1 MKPVKHLLTSSS
13 KLVNVPELTF
23 KKGLFNSPLSPKPKE
38 KHSAK
43 VVRDKLEP
51 MVLKSPPTGESI
63 VRYALPIPSSKTK
76 ELIAEDELIRK
87 ITKHLKMVVSSLEET
102 YGYGTQNG
110 EKAVVKPEHEELNFS
125 VGDDLTSF
133 LICCS
138 QFATQLEAAAKEEH
152 NILESLFK
160 WFQRQVNQMEEISK
174 DQTFSEAEFP
184 TPDKTVSLSIA
195 QIVKQVHKLEELK
208 NRLKEGSKGNFRE
221 LLSKPKDSGIPPED
235 VQTYETV
242 KQKIEEFIKTHSTE
256 EITDVSVTEP
266 QTSPVTNQLN
276 TMLKI
281 FENQANKL
289 ERAMNEQ
296 LMLEA
301 KYTQIQ
307 SDLQVLS
314 EEKLMLENEL
324 QKLKSTEKTKA
335 TSERTKKVMKTEKK
349 KDKGKSEDSE
359 AKKSVGK
366 ELKVKENM
374 PQVQKVAHA
383 LEIEN
388 KVLREQLKQALQE
401 AERAKQ
407 QLAYF
412 LNQEKEF
419 LKSEAKTKTTTE
431 MGTGKLKVKGEDSK
445 YILLENE
452 TRKAVVGDSGGQ
464 KTNDKIT
471 YPQILKSQDGSSFL
485 KTPSE
490 RLTDED
496 LSRIVSSKNYDKTFT
511 TMLQHEEIKDAQSA
525 GKLLQENEMFASSFI
540 SPSVVQRRVLGTDIS
555 KVADILEEKFK
566 TKLEKQTYQE
576 ARGFQAPGRKLDENP
591 LLKNETPSEAKKRL
605 LKPGTARAN
614 RRNAFLITE
623 PKAITIDDQLPEDID
638 SVLNR
643 RSQVNL
649 EASGSGS
656 FDSYD
661 EASYEKVML
670 NHQDLVS
677 KTQMQVKKQRTLK
690 KERLSTHDKVRD
702 KKRMHENLDSKIQQH
717 VKKGKSHRREGHT
730 TCDDVSDESLM
741 FMQQDLKLETEI
753 HVEKQKSSGPESVT
767 SDKVPDENPVLEQ
780 ESMSETQLEVK
791 KQRPSKERR
800 LSSHE
805 KISDANLMHDH
816 QESMSKSQMTVKQQK
831 EEKHTQDE
839 VPDGNHML
847 DHQELM
853 SESEIQV
860 KKESFHTGE
869 RFTTY
874 DDAPDKTPVLQHQ
887 ESVPKLPI
895 QEQKTSKG
903 GEHITQDEVLDGNPM
918 LEHQDSRSKSEIHV
932 KKPSFHKGET
942 LTTSDNDVPDHTPVL
957 QHQDSVSKLPVQ
969 VQKQITP
976 RGGKHSTQDEV
987 PDRNRILHHQ
997 DSVSKSEIQ
1006 VKKPSLHKGEGL
1018 TAPDDVPDNT
1028 PVLQHQDSVSKLPMQ
1043 VQKQISSGEGKH
1055 GTPDKVPGGNLIL
1068 EHEDSELKKQAQVK
1082 KQRTSIGERLKTRIG
1097 VPDENLTVF
1106 DQYPVSKLQTQV
1118 EKQINYRRERSQ
1130 SYFGAS
1136 GQNPLLVNEDLVS
1149 KPQKQ
1154 VKKEIASREER
1165 RYTYP
1170 FQNQKNDM
1178 ITVENLHPEKKD
1190 LFSRKQSQTQK
1201 PRAIKK
1207 ENLDAQKARDI
1218 SSEDEIGSKS
1228 QSQTEK
1234 LRAGKMETLNN
1245 QDVDEL
1251 SDEKFA
1257 LDDLVRT
1264 KGYKDN
1270 TQLSGVYHPQILRI
1284 KRETTTEHPDIAEN
1298 LPEMNP
1304 SIDDLIFQ
1312 LDLNKVI
1319 EIDLEHL
1326 KDTLGR
1332 HIRIV
1337 ENKTLA
1343 KAPLE
1348 THTER
1353 YAEATRRNILKGEIK
1368 SHLASDA
1375 ELFPDIIGKHFLKS
1389 EFKTQPKN
1397 HLGTN
1402 IQGLTGKTGRGV
1414 IKGQFRTQ
1422 SSNLPDT
1429 DTEHFP
1435 NAVGRSMLKSDIKT
1449 QSKSHPGKRVNLFK
1463 DKDKSTQHQTEF
1475 FTGHIAGSKFPMNVI
1490 NFSQVDNQ
1498 DLLKGKNAILQQEN
1512 VYARHVAPS
1521 KYKTKIIT
1529 LSPFDDEDVSFEDFS
1544 SYMTERPKVLHRP
1557 SKTRPGF
1564 YKAINFPS
1572 LNKEHSGHQKRS
1584 TLKKKNI
1591 EHEETLPTV
1600 IATTRK
1606 PVYKGKS
1613 NVPYTTA

>member
-51 MVLKSPPTGESI
+51 MILKSPPTGESI

-110 EKAVVKPEHEELNFS
+110 EKAVVKPENEELNFS

-314 EEKLMLENEL
+314 EEKLILENEL
-324 QKLKSTEKTKA
+324 QRLKSTEKTKA

-485 KTPSE
+485 KTASE
-490 RLTDED
+490 HLTDED

-511 TMLQHEEIKDAQSA
+511 TMLQHEEIKDAQSV
-525 GKLLQENEMFASSFI
+525 GKLLQENEMFAASFI

-555 KVADILEEKFK
+555 KVADILEEKLK

-605 LKPGTARAN
+605 LKPETARAN

-623 PKAITIDDQLPEDID
+623 PKAITIDDQLSEDIA
-638 SVLNR
+638 SVLTR
-643 RSQVNL
+643 QSQVNL

-702 KKRMHENLDSKIQQH
+702 KKRVHENLDSKIQQH

-730 TCDDVSDESLM
+730 
-741 FMQQDLKLETEI
+741 
-753 HVEKQKSSGPESVT
+753 T

-800 LSSHE
+800 LRSHE

-831 EEKHTQDE
+831 EKKHTQDE

-869 RFTTY
+869 RFTIY

-903 GEHITQDEVLDGNPM
+903 EHITQDEVLDGNPM
-918 LEHQDSRSKSEIHV
+918 FEHQDSRSKSEIQV

-987 PDRNRILHHQ
+987 SHRNRILDHQ

-1028 PVLQHQDSVSKLPMQ
+1028 PVLQHQDSVSKLPVQ
-1043 VQKQISSGEGKH
+1043 VQKQIYSGEGKH

-1136 GQNPLLVNEDLVS
+1136 GQNTLLVNEDLVS

-1154 VKKEIASREER
+1154 VKKQIASREER

-1170 FQNQKNDM
+1170 FQNQKNY
-1178 ITVENLHPEKKD
+1178 ITVENLHPEKED

-1218 SSEDEIGSKS
+1218 SSEDEVGSKS

-1264 KGYKDN
+1264 KGYKDK

-1337 ENKTLA
+1337 GNKTLA

-1353 YAEATRRNILKGEIK
+1353 YAEATGRNILKGKIK

-1375 ELFPDIIGKHFLKS
+1375 ELFPDIIGRRFLKS

-1402 IQGLTGKTGRGV
+1402 VQGLTGKTGRGV
-1414 IKGQFRTQ
+1414 IKGQFKTQ
-1422 SSNLPDT
+1422 SRNLPDT

-1435 NAVGRSMLKSDIKT
+1435 DAVGRSMLKSDIKT

-1475 FTGHIAGSKFPMNVI
+1475 FTGHITGSKFPMNVI

-1498 DLLKGKNAILQQEN
+1498 DLLKGKNAFLQQEN

-1529 LSPFDDEDVSFEDFS
+1529 LSPFDDEDASFEDFS

-1557 SKTRPGF
+1557 SKTGPGF

-1572 LNKEHSGHQKRS
+1572 LNKEHSGHQKKS
-1584 TLKKKNI
+1584 TLKKKKI

-1606 PVYKGKS
+1606 PVYK
-1613 NVPYTTA
+1613 VPYTTA

>member
-43 VVRDKLEP
+43 LVRDKLEP
-51 MVLKSPPTGESI
+51 MVLRSPPTGESI
-63 VRYALPIPSSKTK
+63 VRYALPIPSNKTK

-87 ITKHLKMVVSSLEET
+87 ITKHLKMVVASLEET

-110 EKAVVKPEHEELNFS
+110 EKEIVKPEHEELTFS

-184 TPDKTVSLSIA
+184 TPDKTVSLSIT

-208 NRLKEGSKGNFRE
+208 NRLKEGSKYNFRE

-235 VQTYETV
+235 VQTYEIM

-266 QTSPVTNQLN
+266 LESSPVTNQLN

-289 ERAMNEQ
+289 ERAMHEQ

-301 KYTQIQ
+301 KCTQIQ

-374 PQVQKVAHA
+374 PQVQKAAHA

-419 LKSEAKTKTTTE
+419 LKSEAKTKTPAE

-445 YILLENE
+445 YIPLENE

-471 YPQILKSQDGSSFL
+471 HPQILKSQDGSPFL

-511 TMLQHEEIKDAQSA
+511 TMLWHEEIKDAQSV
-525 GKLLQENEMFASSFI
+525 GKLLQENEMFTAPFI
-540 SPSVVQRRVLGTDIS
+540 SPSVVKKRVLGTDVS
-555 KVADILEEKFK
+555 KVADILEENLQ
-566 TKLEKQTYQE
+566 TKIEKQTYQE
-576 ARGFQAPGRKLDENP
+576 AREFQAPGRELDENP
-591 LLKNETPSEAKKRL
+591 LLENETPSEAKKQL
-605 LKPGTARAN
+605 LKSGIARAN

-623 PKAITIDDQLPEDID
+623 PKAITIDDQLPEDIA

-643 RSQVNL
+643 QSQINL
-649 EASGSGS
+649 EASGNGS
-656 FDSYD
+656 FDRYD

-690 KERLSTHDKVRD
+690 KERLSPHDKVRD
-702 KKRMHENLDSKIQQH
+702 KKRMHENQDSKIQQY

-730 TCDDVSDESLM
+730 THDDGSDESLM

-753 HVEKQKSSGPESVT
+753 HVEKQKSSGPESVIT

-791 KQRPSKERR
+791 KQRPSKGRR
-800 LSSHE
+800 LSTQE
-805 KISDANLMHDH
+805 EISDANLMRDH
-816 QESMSKSQMTVKQQK
+816 QESISKSQMTVKKQK
-831 EEKHTQDE
+831 EKKHTQDE

-847 DHQELM
+847 DHQKSV

-869 RFTTY
+869 RFTTH

-887 ESVPKLPI
+887 ESVSKLPV

-903 GEHITQDEVLDGNPM
+903 GKHITQDEVLDGNPM
-918 LEHQDSRSKSEIHV
+918 FERQDATSKSEIQM

-942 LTTSDNDVPDHTPVL
+942 LTT
-957 QHQDSVSKLPVQ
+957 
-969 VQKQITP
+969 
-976 RGGKHSTQDEV
+976 QDEV
-987 PDRNRILHHQ
+987 PDRYHILDHQ

-1006 VKKPSLHKGEGL
+1006 VKKPSLHEWEGL

-1028 PVLQHQDSVSKLPMQ
+1028 PVIQHQDSVSKLPMQ

-1055 GTPDKVPGGNLIL
+1055 STPDKVPRGNLIL

-1082 KQRTSIGERLKTRIG
+1082 KQRTSIGERLKTHIG

-1106 DQYPVSKLQTQV
+1106 NQYPVSKLQTQV
-1118 EKQINYRRERSQ
+1118 EKQINYRKERSQ

-1136 GQNPLLVNEDLVS
+1136 GQNLLLVNEDSVS

-1154 VKKEIASREER
+1154 VKKQIASREER

-1170 FQNQKNDM
+1170 FQNLKNDM
-1178 ITVENLHPEKKD
+1178 IAVENLHPEKKD

-1207 ENLDAQKARDI
+1207 ENHDAQKASDI
-1218 SSEDEIGSKS
+1218 SSEDEVGSKS

-1251 SDEKFA
+1251 SDEKFS
-1257 LDDLVRT
+1257 LDDLVGT

-1270 TQLSGVYHPQILRI
+1270 TQLSGVYQPQILRI
-1284 KRETTTEHPDIAEN
+1284 KRETTTEHPDKAEN
-1298 LPEMNP
+1298 LPEMNL

-1326 KDTLGR
+1326 KDTVER
-1332 HIRIV
+1332 RIWIV

-1343 KAPLE
+1343 KGLPE

-1353 YAEATRRNILKGEIK
+1353 YAEATGRSTLKGEIK
-1368 SHLASDA
+1368 SHLASDT
-1375 ELFPDIIGKHFLKS
+1375 ELFPDIIGRRFLKS
-1389 EFKTQPKN
+1389 ELKTQPKN

-1414 IKGQFRTQ
+1414 IKGRFKTQ
-1422 SSNLPDT
+1422 SRNLLDT

-1435 NAVGRSMLKSDIKT
+1435 NAVGRSMLKSGIKT

-1475 FTGHIAGSKFPMNVI
+1475 FTGHITGSKFSMNMI

-1498 DLLKGKNAILQQEN
+1498 DLLKGKNTFLQQEN

-1529 LSPFDDEDVSFEDFS
+1529 LSPFEDEDASFEDFS
-1544 SYMTERPKVLHRP
+1544 SYMTEPPKVLHRT
-1557 SKTRPGF
+1557 SKTGPGF
-1564 YKAINFPS
+1564 DKAINFPS
-1572 LNKEHSGHQKRS
+1572 LNKEYSGHQKNS
-1584 TLKKKNI
+1584 TLKKKKM
-1591 EHEETLPTV
+1591 EHEEPLPTV
-1600 IATTRK
+1600 TATTRK
-1606 PVYKGKS
+1606 PIYK
-1613 NVPYTTA
+1613 VFL

>member
-471 YPQILKSQDGSSFL
+471 YPQLITILTGVHSEKERASPAISDLSQILKSQDGSSFL

-656 FDSYD
+656 FD
-661 EASYEKVML
+661 
-670 NHQDLVS
+670 
-677 KTQMQVKKQRTLK
+677 TR
-690 KERLSTHDKVRD
+690 
-702 KKRMHENLDSKIQQH
+702 
-717 VKKGKSHRREGHT
+717 
-730 TCDDVSDESLM
+730 DDVSDESLM

-753 HVEKQKSSGPESVT
+753 HVEKQKSSGPESV
-767 SDKVPDENPVLEQ
+767 
-780 ESMSETQLEVK
+780 
-791 KQRPSKERR
+791 SK
-800 LSSHE
+800 
-805 KISDANLMHDH
+805 
-816 QESMSKSQMTVKQQK
+816 
-831 EEKHTQDE
+831 
-839 VPDGNHML
+839 
-847 DHQELM
+847 
-853 SESEIQV
+853 
-860 KKESFHTGE
+860 
-869 RFTTY
+869 
-874 DDAPDKTPVLQHQ
+874 
-887 ESVPKLPI
+887 
-895 QEQKTSKG
+895 
-903 GEHITQDEVLDGNPM
+903 
-918 LEHQDSRSKSEIHV
+918 
-932 KKPSFHKGET
+932 
-942 LTTSDNDVPDHTPVL
+942 
-957 QHQDSVSKLPVQ
+957 
-969 VQKQITP
+969 
-976 RGGKHSTQDEV
+976 
-987 PDRNRILHHQ
+987 
-997 DSVSKSEIQ
+997 
-1006 VKKPSLHKGEGL
+1006 
-1018 TAPDDVPDNT
+1018 
-1028 PVLQHQDSVSKLPMQ
+1028 
-1043 VQKQISSGEGKH
+1043 
-1055 GTPDKVPGGNLIL
+1055 
-1068 EHEDSELKKQAQVK
+1068 
-1082 KQRTSIGERLKTRIG
+1082 
-1097 VPDENLTVF
+1097 
-1106 DQYPVSKLQTQV
+1106 
-1118 EKQINYRRERSQ
+1118 
-1130 SYFGAS
+1130 
-1136 GQNPLLVNEDLVS
+1136 
-1149 KPQKQ
+1149 
-1154 VKKEIASREER
+1154 
-1165 RYTYP
+1165 
-1170 FQNQKNDM
+1170 
-1178 ITVENLHPEKKD
+1178 
-1190 LFSRKQSQTQK
+1190 
-1201 PRAIKK
+1201 
-1207 ENLDAQKARDI
+1207 
-1218 SSEDEIGSKS
+1218 
-1228 QSQTEK
+1228 
-1234 LRAGKMETLNN
+1234 
-1245 QDVDEL
+1245 
-1251 SDEKFA
+1251 
-1257 LDDLVRT
+1257 
-1264 KGYKDN
+1264 
-1270 TQLSGVYHPQILRI
+1270 
-1284 KRETTTEHPDIAEN
+1284 
-1298 LPEMNP
+1298 
-1304 SIDDLIFQ
+1304 
-1312 LDLNKVI
+1312 
-1319 EIDLEHL
+1319 
-1326 KDTLGR
+1326 
-1332 HIRIV
+1332 
-1337 ENKTLA
+1337 
-1343 KAPLE
+1343 
-1348 THTER
+1348 
-1353 YAEATRRNILKGEIK
+1353 
-1368 SHLASDA
+1368 
-1375 ELFPDIIGKHFLKS
+1375 
-1389 EFKTQPKN
+1389 
-1397 HLGTN
+1397 
-1402 IQGLTGKTGRGV
+1402 
-1414 IKGQFRTQ
+1414 
-1422 SSNLPDT
+1422 
-1429 DTEHFP
+1429 
-1435 NAVGRSMLKSDIKT
+1435 
-1449 QSKSHPGKRVNLFK
+1449 
-1463 DKDKSTQHQTEF
+1463 
-1475 FTGHIAGSKFPMNVI
+1475 
-1490 NFSQVDNQ
+1490 
-1498 DLLKGKNAILQQEN
+1498 
-1512 VYARHVAPS
+1512 
-1521 KYKTKIIT
+1521 
-1529 LSPFDDEDVSFEDFS
+1529 
-1544 SYMTERPKVLHRP
+1544 
-1557 SKTRPGF
+1557 
-1564 YKAINFPS
+1564 
-1572 LNKEHSGHQKRS
+1572 
-1584 TLKKKNI
+1584 
-1591 EHEETLPTV
+1591 
-1600 IATTRK
+1600 
-1606 PVYKGKS
+1606 
-1613 NVPYTTA
+1613 